1 MLKKQLKKIRAV
13 IYDIKDGQPYFLIF
27 HRILRWTGWEL
38 MKETI
43 KSKETNKQTL
53 IRGIKEETKLKD
65 FKIIKSLD
73 KQEKWQALGNECF
86 VVDTFLIKADMNQE
100 ISLGN
105 EHDSYQWINKE
116 KAIKKLTHNK
126 SKDLIW
132 NLILE

>member
-27 HRILRWTGWEL
+27 HRVLRWKGWEL

-105 EHDSYQWINKE
+105 EHDSYQWVNKE
-116 KAIKKLTHNK
+116 ETIKKLTYNK

>member
-27 HRILRWTGWEL
+27 HRILRWKGWEL

-105 EHDSYQWINKE
+105 EHDSYQWVNKE
-116 KAIKKLTHNK
+116 EAIKKLTHNK